1 MTTITLFNQLTA
13 MPKRLAMVLTVL
25 FTLGVGSMWGTEEVY
40 KETIFNSSNNSGNIS
55 SYSNSWSN
63 TTNSFKV
70 NITNANNNN
79 NGWAYIKMGSSSSA
93 STGTIITASSIDEKI
108 TKVSLN
114 IGAIT
119 SSSVTSIKL
128 YKSTN
133 NSTWVEI
140 GSFSKSTN
148 WQNVVISDANQGTN
162 LYYKIEAVCTKASK
176 NGPLQINGL
185 RFYIEDTP
193 VQSYTVNWTIAPAA
207 GGSLSAETGNS
218 ITVTPN
224 AAYTYGNPAYTVSP
238 AGSATVSQIANTFT
252 ATPTANSTIQ
262 INMVEKPKYTVTLND
277 DKSEIQQ
284 ESFGAAVNLPE
295 RDDCG
300 DWTFAGWYTSEV
312 EQTNIEPDI
321 IEPGDYTPTADI
333 TLYPVYTM
341 TEGGSGNTTGS
352 KTFTLSTIAKA
363 MNWENGTAYTS
374 IEDDP
379 VTITALGGGN
389 NGKWYTSSNGSWRM
403 YSGGTVQI
411 TANEGTITSVTSTP
425 ICDFTINDDK
435 ATFSPSART
444 DFTKFVVEYSIS
456 GGATTTYTSTPD
468 CATQTSRYL
477 TP

>member
-1 MTTITLFNQLTA
+1 MTSSTTRALVAKKQNLLFNQLTA

-25 FTLGVGSMWGTEEVY
+25 FTVGVGSMWGDITLTTSDVTLSTFSSFSGSGY
-40 KETIFNSSNNSGNIS
+40 KTVSNYTINNYSGFS
-55 SYSNSWSN
+55 V
-63 TTNSFKV
+63 TDC
-70 NITNANNNN
+70 
-79 NGWAYIKMGSSSSA
+79 MLSSSSLQMKA
-93 STGTIITASSIDEKI
+93 SSGKLVSPTIISPAGFDIEI
-108 TKVSLN
+108 TY
-114 IGAIT
+114 T
-119 SSSVTSIKL
+119 ST
-128 YKSTN
+128 TN
-133 NSTWVEI
+133 M
-140 GSFSKSTN
+140 
-148 WQNVVISDANQGTN
+148 
-162 LYYKIEAVCTKASK
+162 
-176 NGPLQINGL
+176 
-185 RFYIEDTP
+185 
-193 VQSYTVNWTIAPAA
+193 TVAA
-207 GGSLSAETGNS
+207 GG
-218 ITVTPN
+218 
-224 AAYTYGNPAYTVSP
+224 
-238 AGSATVSQIANTFT
+238 
-252 ATPTANSTIQ
+252 NSTTAASVLKLSTNSTSTSFTLTVGNKYAVVSKI
-262 INMVEKPKYTVTLND
+262 VLKPKAGTPKSVTLAD
-277 DKSEIQQ
+277 DNSKLT
-284 ESFGAAVNLPE
+284 ESSVGGGVTLPE

-352 KTFTLSTIAKA
+352 KTFTLSAIATA
-363 MNWENGTAYTS
+363 MNWENGIAYTS

-389 NGKWYTSSNGSWRM
+389 NGKWYTSGNGSWRM

-425 ICDFTINDDK
+425 TCDFTINDDK

-477 TP
+477 TPKYRGDSGGT